1 MLCSSFS
8 NLSEIEET
16 PAGASP
22 RLLRY
27 SLVNRRDDGKLPARR
42 FTIAGFPDENFGH
55 EAPHRIESRGRA
67 QASGERCETAVAI
80 DPHPRLRALAS

>member
-42 FTIAGFPDENFGH
+42 FTIAGFPDESFGH

-67 QASGERCETAVAI
+67 QASGE
-80 DPHPRLRALAS
+80 